1 MATLVNEGE
10 DLAAERPG
18 RGLIAEALVAIVTI
32 ALYLGTCSWI
42 GVSANN
48 RLGQISGLAS
58 LAFRFCLFGFVLVLI
73 LVRAARRDDQR
84 FARTARLVCA
94 SVAGLATAMIA
105 GGILVALHGT
115 PWGLNAQGG
124 DVGVIARWAESLHH
138 GGSIPPLYPPL
149 SIHILHLYSDIAHL
163 PPGFAIKHLQ
173 ILGTAAYGPAAYLAW
188 RMLLKPQ
195 WALGIG
201 VIATL
206 PLMDPY
212 KPYTTLILVVFVPVA
227 IRYVMEIRAA
237 ATREWS
243 EIVRVGVLFGLG
255 FGLLCL
261 LYSGWFQWSAPGLFV
276 ATLVVFPW
284 RDNRKKAFALL
295 AITGVAFLLLAGHY
309 MLGLVL
315 DPATKIA
322 DSYVYFD
329 VKTEPMYIAMWRDDL
344 GGGVGVWP
352 PLGELSGV
360 GLYTILLSAGLGL
373 AVALKRK
380 STVVIVTTIVMA
392 GAWFM
397 RFNYARK
404 LFSTKLVQLYP
415 RTTPL
420 ILYCLLILSGYAI
433 YWLVQRAREDSPLR
447 GRSGIIGALVGMLLF
462 FASAGSAT
470 SDRYMPLNS
479 DPPSTGFLAYNAQAT
494 QRATKVK
501 PQRSRPITWVRRPR
515 VQGPPPAPAPEPKE
529 QPK

>member
-1 MATLVNEGE
+1 MATLVNDVDERAADRGMLLE
-10 DLAAERPG
+10 AVVALAT
-18 RGLIAEALVAIVTI
+18 VAI
-32 ALYLGTCSWI
+32 YLTTCSWI
-42 GVSANN
+42 GISASN
-48 RLGQISGLAS
+48 RLGQISGMAS
-58 LAFRFCLFGFVLVLI
+58 LGFRFVIFSVLLVLVLI
-73 LVRAARRDDQR
+73 RAARREDR
-84 FARTARLVCA
+84 AFAQATRLVCA
-94 SVAGLATAMIA
+94 SIAGLATAMIA
-105 GGILVALHGT
+105 GGIMVALHGT

-124 DVGVIARWAESLHH
+124 DVGALARWATALHE
-138 GGSIPPLYPPL
+138 GGSIPRLYPPL
-149 SIHILHLYSDIAHL
+149 SVHILHLYSDLFHL
-163 PPGFAIKHLQ
+163 PPGFAIKDLQ

-212 KPYTTLILVVFVPVA
+212 KPYTTLILVLFVPVA
-227 IRYVMEIRAA
+227 VRYVIALREIS
-237 ATREWS
+237 TREWRDIIRS
-243 EIVRVGVLFGLG
+243 GLLFGLG

-261 LYSGWFQWSAPGLFV
+261 MYSGWFQWSAPGLLI

-284 RDNRKKAFALL
+284 AGDRKKALGFL
-295 AITGVAFLLLAGHY
+295 AITAVAFLLLAGY
-309 MLGLVL
+309 YLSGLIF
-315 DPATKIA
+315 DPSTKIA

-352 PLGELSGV
+352 PIGELAGV
-360 GLYTILLSAGLGL
+360 GLYSIVLAVGLGL
-373 AVALKRK
+373 AVALKRT
-380 STVVIVTTIVMA
+380 STLVIVTTTVMA

-433 YWLVQRAREDSPLR
+433 YWLVQRLREDNPLR
-447 GRSGIIGALVGMLLF
+447 SRNGVIGGMCGLLFF

-479 DPPSTGFLAYNAQAT
+479 DPPGTGFLAYNAQAT
-494 QRATKVK
+494 ERANKIK
-501 PQRSRPITWVRRPR
+501 PQRSRPLTWVRRPR
-515 VQGPPPAPAPEPKE
+515 IEGPSPEPKE
-529 QPK
+529 EPK

>member
-1 MATLVNEGE
+1 MATLVNEGDEHAE
-10 DLAAERPG
+10 D
-18 RGLIAEALVAIVTI
+18 RGMIAEAIAAIVTI
-32 ALYLGTCSWI
+32 AIYLATCSWI
-42 GVSANN
+42 GLSATN
-48 RLGQISGLAS
+48 RLGQISGMAS
-58 LAFRFCLFGFVLVLI
+58 LAFRFTIFAFVLVLI
-73 LVRAARRDDQR
+73 LVRAARRDDR
-84 FARTARLVCA
+84 SFDKATRLVCA

-105 GGILVALHGT
+105 SGIMVALHGT

-149 SIHILHLYSDIAHL
+149 SIHILHLYSDITHL

-201 VIATL
+201 VVAML

-212 KPYTTLILVVFVPVA
+212 KPYTTLILVIFVPLA
-227 IRYVMEIRAA
+227 IRYVMAIREAD
-237 ATREWS
+237 TREWPQIIRS
-243 EIVRVGVLFGLG
+243 GILFGLG

-284 RDNRKKAFALL
+284 RGDRKKAFAFLG
-295 AITGVAFLLLAGHY
+295 ITAAAFLVLAGY
-309 MLGLVL
+309 YLVGLVL
-315 DPATKIA
+315 DPSTKIA
-322 DSYVYFD
+322 DAYVYFD

-344 GGGVGVWP
+344 GGGLGVWP
-352 PLGELSGV
+352 PIGELSGV
-360 GLYTILLSAGLGL
+360 GLYSILLAAGFGL
-373 AVALKRK
+373 AVTLKRR
-380 STVVIVTTIVMA
+380 STLVIATSLMMA

-397 RFNYARK
+397 RFNLARK
-404 LFSTKLVQLYP
+404 LFATKLVQLYP

-420 ILYCLLILSGYAI
+420 ILYCLLILSGCVI

-447 GRSGIIGALVGMLLF
+447 SRNAIIGAVCGLLLF
-462 FASAGSAT
+462 FAFAGSAT
-470 SDRYMPLNS
+470 SDRYMPANN
-479 DPPSTGFLAYNAQAT
+479 DPPNTGFLAYNAQAT
-494 QRATKVK
+494 ERANKLK
-501 PQRSRPITWVRRPR
+501 PQRSRPIEWVRRPR
-515 VQGPPPAPAPEPKE
+515 VQGTPPQPQE